1 MSLQGGGL
9 IDGKGENWWNLP
21 CKPHKVFLDS
31 PLKFLSF
38 IVLNSWFLCW
48 FPRWV
53 TQGING
59 TTLPGPCDSP
69 IVSHIYACLPDIS
82 LDVDSMKIN
91 YSKHCQTVPLMDVL
105 MQAIRFFMSSNL
117 TVQGLRIKNS
127 PQFNF
132 RFDNCRDVHIEFIYI
147 TAPALSPNTDGIHIE
162 NTNNVKI
169 YNSVVSNG

>member
-1 MSLQGGGL
+1 
-9 IDGKGENWWNLP
+9 
-21 CKPHKVFLDS
+21 
-31 PLKFLSF
+31 
-38 IVLNSWFLCW
+38 
-48 FPRWV
+48 
-53 TQGING
+53 
-59 TTLPGPCDSP
+59 
-69 IVSHIYACLPDIS
+69 
-82 LDVDSMKIN
+82 
-91 YSKHCQTVPLMDVL
+91 

-132 RFDNCRDVHIEFIYI
+132 RFDNCRDVHIESIYI